1 MRRGVSSQ
9 IPLLCHPSAPGVQST
24 DVKVDRTDRF
34 VLFKLQFV
42 AVANERNWRKSRER
56 QLRLLLLL
64 VPDTKVCDRLSVFSD
79 GTRGTIFFLHIPG
92 FQPNGE
98 EDECRRSALP
108 SGKRGRSSL
117 TLWQT
122 ASKSW
127 VSCRL
132 LKGRTSTWTTSEPH
146 CTRPGNWKKGKSRCQ
161 VA

>member
-1 MRRGVSSQ
+1 MV
-9 IPLLCHPSAPGVQST
+9 LLQEYITFQVRPT
-24 DVKVDRTDRF
+24 R
-34 VLFKLQFV
+34 LF
-42 AVANERNWRKSRER
+42 N
-56 QLRLLLLL
+56 LRY
-64 VPDTKVCDRLSVFSD
+64 TLS
-79 GTRGTIFFLHIPG
+79 G

-98 EDECRRSALP
+98 EDACRMSLLP

-117 TLWQT
+117 TRWQT
-122 ASKSW
+122 ASRSR

>member
-1 MRRGVSSQ
+1 MNTRADESAVGAINR
-9 IPLLCHPSAPGVQST
+9 PLLQGIVE
-24 DVKVDRTDRF
+24 DGGN
-34 VLFKLQFV
+34 VLHFI
-42 AVANERNWRKSRER
+42 
-56 QLRLLLLL
+56 L
-64 VPDTKVCDRLSVFSD
+64 VS
-79 GTRGTIFFLHIPG
+79 G

-98 EDECRRSALP
+98 EDACRMSLLP

-117 TLWQT
+117 TRWQT
-122 ASKSW
+122 ASRSR